1 MTQKPYGQNK
11 LIEDLTGVHA
21 SKLNYYA
28 ELKKRNEEISRQ
40 NLRLEILYRLSR
52 AINLEMSVED
62 MISEAFKHLPQAL
75 QCDLLGLA
83 MLKNGELQIKTL
95 MPYKERMAQPIPRD
109 SFLWSPLA
117 RKKAL
122 LLSELPEADPF
133 FAAHPTLARQL
144 RSFAAI
150 PLVQRFIPKGLLLAG
165 SIKSAAYTQE
175 DLDFIQHL
183 GDQLVI
189 SIQNAQLYDEVS
201 RAQKGWESTFNAV
214 PDPILLIDTDHQVLL
229 QNNRPLPQIVFDA
242 APDGRAQ
249 RCYAMLYGRN
259 APCPDCPMESL
270 RQSPEPVYRRLETET
285 QLVLDFSYYPIL
297 DEAGR
302 LVAITKI
309 VKDVTEKSHM
319 ENKLL
324 HSARLAA
331 IGEMAAGVAHELNSP
346 MTAIIGTAQLLR
358 CEMAASSELAQ
369 SLEEI
374 ANCGLRCKRIIKN
387 LLTFSRQDQVPMRE
401 TDLNHEIDRAMALVN
416 YLIDQS
422 DIRIIKNLAPDLPFI
437 TANGL
442 QIQQVV
448 TNLMIN
454 ARDAL
459 EKIEGE
465 KTIWL
470 DSFLKDS
477 REGLWAVVSVRDNGH
492 GIERKN
498 LQKIFAPFYT
508 SKEATKG
515 TGLGLSLSFGI
526 AQAHGGALE
535 VESIPGEGSTFS
547 LLLPVKTGRTDTGS
561 NLNTPGRKRYSP

>member
-1 MTQKPYGQNK
+1 MNQKPYGQNN

-95 MPYKERMAQPIPRD
+95 MPYKERIAQPIPRD

-122 LLSELPEADPF
+122 FLSELPEADPF
-133 FAAHPTLARQL
+133 FAAHPALARKI

-150 PLVQRFIPKGLLLAG
+150 PLVQRFIPQGLLLAG
-165 SIKSAAYTQE
+165 SSKPVAYTQE

-183 GDQLVI
+183 ADQLVI

-229 QNNRPLPQIVFDA
+229 QNNRPLPKIVSDA
-242 APDGRAQ
+242 APDGSAQ
-249 RCYAMLYGRN
+249 KCYAMLFGRN
-259 APCPDCPMESL
+259 APCPDCPMETL
-270 RQSPEPVYRRLETET
+270 HHSPEPVYRRLETENH
-285 QLVLDFSYYPIL
+285 LVLDFSYYPIL
-297 DEAGR
+297 DEAGQ

-309 VKDVTEKSHM
+309 IKDVTEKTHM
-319 ENKLL
+319 ENNLL

-358 CEMAASSELAQ
+358 CEMAEKSEMAQ

-387 LLTFSRQDQVPMRE
+387 LLTFSRQDQVPMRQ
-401 TDLNHEIDRAMALVN
+401 TDLNLEIERAMALVN

-422 DIRIIKNLAPDLPFI
+422 DIRIIKNLAPDLPLI
-437 TANGL
+437 MANGL

-459 EKIEGE
+459 EQIEGE

-470 DSFLKDS
+470 DSFLRES

-492 GIERKN
+492 GIEREN

-508 SKEATKG
+508 SKETTKG

-526 AQAHGGALE
+526 AQAHGGELE
-535 VESIPGEGSTFS
+535 VESTPGEGSTFS
-547 LLLPVKTGRTDTGS
+547 MLLPVKTDRTDTDPD
-561 NLNTPGRKRYSP
+561 LDTPGRKRYSP

>member
-1 MTQKPYGQNK
+1 MNQKPYGQNK

-83 MLKNGELQIKTL
+83 LLKNGELQIKTL

-165 SIKSAAYTQE
+165 SSKPAAYTQE

-229 QNNRPLPQIVFDA
+229 QNNRPLPKIVPDA
-242 APDGRAQ
+242 APDGSAQ
-249 RCYAMLYGRN
+249 KCYAMLYGRS
-259 APCPDCPMESL
+259 APCPDCPMETL
-270 RQSPEPVYRRLETET
+270 RHSPEPVYRRLETET

-358 CEMAASSELAQ
+358 CEVADKSEPAL

-387 LLTFSRQDQVPMRE
+387 LLTFSRQDQVPMKE
-401 TDLNHEIDRAMALVN
+401 TDLNHEIERAMALVN

-422 DIRIIKNLAPDLPFI
+422 DIRIIKNLSPDLPLI
-437 TANGL
+437 MANGL

-459 EKIEGE
+459 EKTGGE

-470 DSFLKDS
+470 DSFLKNS
-477 REGLWAVVSVRDNGH
+477 REGLSAVVSVRDNGH
-492 GIERKN
+492 GIERKD

-526 AQAHGGALE
+526 AQSHGGALE
-535 VESIPGEGSTFS
+535 VDSTPGEGSTFA
-547 LLLPVKTGRTDTGS
+547 LRLPLKTVRTDTCPD
-561 NLNTPGRKRYSP
+561 LNIPGRKRYLP

>member
-144 RSFAAI
+144 HSFAAI

-165 SIKSAAYTQE
+165 SIKPAAYTQE

-249 RCYAMLYGRN
+249 KCYEMLYGRN

-285 QLVLDFSYYPIL
+285 QMVLDFSYYPIL

-319 ENKLL
+319 ENRLL

-358 CEMAASSELAQ
+358 CEVADKSDLAQ

-387 LLTFSRQDQVPMRE
+387 LLTFSRQDQVPMKE

-535 VESIPGEGSTFS
+535 VESTPGEGSTFS
-547 LLLPVKTGRTDTGS
+547 LLLPVKTGLTDTGS

>member
-1 MTQKPYGQNK
+1 MDQKPYGQNK

-83 MLKNGELQIKTL
+83 LLKSGELQIKTL
-95 MPYKERMAQPIPRD
+95 MPYKERVAQPIPRE
-109 SFLWSPLA
+109 SFLWRPLA

-133 FAAHPTLARQL
+133 FAAHPTLTRQL
-144 RSFAAI
+144 QSFAAI

-165 SIKSAAYTQE
+165 SSKPAAYTQE

-189 SIQNAQLYDEVS
+189 YIQNAQLYDEVS

-229 QNNRPLPQIVFDA
+229 QNNRPLPKIVLDA
-242 APDGRAQ
+242 VPDDSARK
-249 RCYAMLYGRN
+249 CYAMLYGRST
-259 APCPDCPMESL
+259 PCSDCPMKSL
-270 RQSPEPVYRRLETET
+270 RHSPEPIYRRLETET

-297 DEAGR
+297 DEEGR
-302 LVAITKI
+302 LVAMTKI

-319 ENKLL
+319 ENRLL
-324 HSARLAA
+324 HSERLAA

-346 MTAIIGTAQLLR
+346 LTAIIGTAQLLR
-358 CEMAASSELAQ
+358 SEMAEKSETAL

-401 TDLNHEIDRAMALVN
+401 TDLNREIERAMALVH

-422 DIRIIKNLAPDLPFI
+422 DIRIIKNLAPDLPLI
-437 TANGL
+437 MANGL
-442 QIQQVV
+442 QLQQVV

-459 EKIEGE
+459 DKTGVE

-470 DSFLKDS
+470 DSFLKES
-477 REGLWAVVSVRDNGH
+477 AKGLWAVVSVRDNGH
-492 GIERKN
+492 GIEREN
-498 LQKIFAPFYT
+498 LQKIFTPFYT

-535 VESIPGEGSTFS
+535 VESSPGEGSTFS
-547 LLLPVKTGRTDTGS
+547 LLLPVKTYRTDTDPD
-561 NLNTPGRKRYSP
+561 LNAQGRKRCSP